1 MVQWLRLCASTAGG
15 TGSIP
20 DGRTKILHAE
30 QRGHFFFKK
39 KEGQKKC
46 VGKGDQGRP
55 TWSSAKGF
63 HGKDFKCE
71 EGKE

>member
-1 MVQWLRLCASTAGG
+1 MGELRSCMPSSVA
-15 TGSIP
+15 I
-20 DGRTKILHAE
+20 
-30 QRGHFFFKK
+30 FFFKK